1 MHTQAAWCYSVF
13 FSQYVSARM
22 TDVPTSF
29 PNLPRHESHPPSSF
43 EHSKDFVRDVALV
56 SGGQYALDDTS
67 LKTVVLRYR
76 DFLASWRPWRGDL
89 ISSSVMLAT

>member
-1 MHTQAAWCYSVF
+1 
-13 FSQYVSARM
+13 M

-67 LKTVVLRYR
+67 LKTVVL
-76 DFLASWRPWRGDL
+76 WRGDL
-89 ISSSVMLAT
+89 ISG

>member
-1 MHTQAAWCYSVF
+1 
-13 FSQYVSARM
+13 M

-43 EHSKDFVRDVALV
+43 ERSKDFVRDVALV
-56 SGGQYALDDTS
+56 SGGQYALDDMS

-89 ISSSVMLAT
+89 ISG